1 MTYLEYCR
9 QIKSSG
15 RNIFQGYDL
24 QIETIFEIVWSYSYM
39 KEVTKVSESYE
50 PDGHIINQS
59 KSKLEKLWKKGQ
71 SYQCHLYNLNGF
83 M

>member
-39 KEVTKVSESYE
+39 KEVIKVSESYE
-50 PDGHIINQS
+50 PDGDIINQS

-71 SYQCHLYNLNGF
+71 SYQCHLYNLNRF
-83 M
+83 I

>member
-24 QIETIFEIVWSYSYM
+24 QIEAIFEIVWSYSYM
-39 KEVTKVSESYE
+39 KEVIKVSESYE
-50 PDGHIINQS
+50 PDEDIINQS
-59 KSKLEKLWKKGQ
+59 KS
-71 SYQCHLYNLNGF
+71 
-83 M
+83 

>member
-24 QIETIFEIVWSYSYM
+24 HIETIFEIAWSYSYM
-39 KEVTKVSESYE
+39 KEVIKVSESYE
-50 PDGHIINQS
+50 PDEDIINQS
-59 KSKLEKLWKKGQ
+59 KGKLEKL
-71 SYQCHLYNLNGF
+71 
-83 M
+83 